1 MLSLVLTTSSSGAKW
16 LTSKVTFQLSAVW
29 RISEVAMPRRRAVAV
44 LRRDSMAGTAGTSGG
59 CGGTGDSNDLHGL
72 QGACAA
78 PPSTLARLP
87 PAAERERGGKS
98 REIPPEVTVETGG
111 RRCLRPGGKG
121 GAGCR
126 DSRRQPSGWGMAGV
140 MVCEPRH
147 LYNIIN
153 QYRWRS
159 RLTEPNYLC
168 LLDAR
173 SQREFDA
180 SHIITAQRIERNPA
194 GEYLIPN
201 PEELDYVRY
210 CVVYD
215 HDTGFL
221 GCSDNQE
228 EKKETGSSAAS
239 EPETIGSGSMCS
251 QNTGE
256 GDALHHAR
264 NLQHFTRHPVLLLKG
279 GYKHFSACYHFL
291 KSQKTLWMPQELDT
305 FQPYPVEILPEKLYM
320 GNFKQASDKQ
330 IQRDLKI
337 KALVNVCEQPVTL
350 FAEEGESLHVS
361 VPDSLEADLF
371 SSFPT
376 ISHFIDAQLDVGAV
390 LVFSSLGI
398 SRCSTVTMAYLM
410 HSCRFSL
417 QRAWKYLLKCQMN
430 IRPHPGFVEQL
441 SAWETQIYGAP
452 ATDISGPNY

>member
-1 MLSLVLTTSSSGAKW
+1 
-16 LTSKVTFQLSAVW
+16 
-29 RISEVAMPRRRAVAV
+29 
-44 LRRDSMAGTAGTSGG
+44 MA
-59 CGGTGDSNDLHGL
+59 
-72 QGACAA
+72 
-78 PPSTLARLP
+78 R
-87 PAAERERGGKS
+87 
-98 REIPPEVTVETGG
+98 
-111 RRCLRPGGKG
+111 
-121 GAGCR
+121 
-126 DSRRQPSGWGMAGV
+126 V

-153 QYRWRS
+153 QYRRRS
-159 RLTEPNYLC
+159 RLAEPNYLC

-173 SQREFDA
+173 SRREFDA
-180 SHIITAQRIERNPA
+180 SHIITAQRIELSPA

-201 PEELDYVRY
+201 PEELNYVRY

-215 HDTGFL
+215 HDTG
-221 GCSDNQE
+221 CSDNQE
-228 EKKETGSSAAS
+228 EKKETDGDTEPPLANSSLVS
-239 EPETIGSGSMCS
+239 SD
-251 QNTGE
+251 TGE
-256 GDALHHAR
+256 GDALQHAR

-279 GYKHFSACYHFL
+279 GYKRFSARYHFL
-291 KSQKTLWMPQELDT
+291 KSQRTLWMPQELNT

-337 KALVNVCEQPVTL
+337 KVLVNVCEHPVTL
-350 FAEEGESLHVS
+350 FAEGGKSLHVS
-361 VPDSLEADLF
+361 VPDSHEADLF

-390 LVFSSLGI
+390 LVFSSLGM

-417 QRAWKYLLKCQMN
+417 QGAWKYLLKCQMN
-430 IRPHPGFVEQL
+430 IRPNSGFVEQL
-441 SAWETQIYGAP
+441 SAWEAQIYGAP

>member
-1 MLSLVLTTSSSGAKW
+1 
-16 LTSKVTFQLSAVW
+16 
-29 RISEVAMPRRRAVAV
+29 
-44 LRRDSMAGTAGTSGG
+44 
-59 CGGTGDSNDLHGL
+59 
-72 QGACAA
+72 
-78 PPSTLARLP
+78 
-87 PAAERERGGKS
+87 
-98 REIPPEVTVETGG
+98 
-111 RRCLRPGGKG
+111 
-121 GAGCR
+121 
-126 DSRRQPSGWGMAGV
+126 MAGV

-153 QYRWRS
+153 QYRRRS

-173 SQREFDA
+173 SRREFDA
-180 SHIITAQRIERNPA
+180 SHIITAQRIELSPA

-201 PEELDYVRY
+201 PEELVYVRY

-215 HDTGFL
+215 HDTG
-221 GCSDNQE
+221 CSDNQE
-228 EKKETGSSAAS
+228 EKKKETDNEPPLANSSLVS
-239 EPETIGSGSMCS
+239 LDTE
-251 QNTGE
+251 E

-264 NLQHFTRHPVLLLKG
+264 NLQHFTRRPVLLLKG
-279 GYKHFSACYHFL
+279 GYRRFSACYHFL
-291 KSQKTLWMPQELDT
+291 KSQRTLWMPQELDT

-337 KALVNVCEQPVTL
+337 EALVNVCEQPVTL
-350 FAEEGESLHVS
+350 FAEGGKSLHVS
-361 VPDSLEADLF
+361 VPDSHEADLF

-417 QRAWKYLLKCQMN
+417 QGAWKYLLKCQMN
-430 IRPHPGFVEQL
+430 IRPNSGFVEQL

>member
-1 MLSLVLTTSSSGAKW
+1 
-16 LTSKVTFQLSAVW
+16 
-29 RISEVAMPRRRAVAV
+29 
-44 LRRDSMAGTAGTSGG
+44 
-59 CGGTGDSNDLHGL
+59 
-72 QGACAA
+72 
-78 PPSTLARLP
+78 
-87 PAAERERGGKS
+87 
-98 REIPPEVTVETGG
+98 
-111 RRCLRPGGKG
+111 
-121 GAGCR
+121 
-126 DSRRQPSGWGMAGV
+126 
-140 MVCEPRH
+140 
-147 LYNIIN
+147 
-153 QYRWRS
+153 
-159 RLTEPNYLC
+159 
-168 LLDAR
+168 DAR
-173 SQREFDA
+173 SRREFDA
-180 SHIITAQRIERNPA
+180 SHIITAQMIEQSPA

-215 HDTGFL
+215 HDTSFL

-228 EKKETGSSAAS
+228 EKKETDTEPALANSSLVS
-239 EPETIGSGSMCS
+239 LD
-251 QNTGE
+251 TGE

-264 NLQHFTRHPVLLLKG
+264 NLQHFTRYPVLLLKG
-279 GYKHFSACYHFL
+279 GYKRFSACYHFL
-291 KSQKTLWMPQELDT
+291 KSQKTLWMPQELNT

-337 KALVNVCEQPVTL
+337 KALVNVCEEPVTL
-350 FAEEGESLHVS
+350 FAEGGKSLHVS

-376 ISHFIDAQLDVGAV
+376 ICHFIDAQLDVGAV
-390 LVFSSLGI
+390 LVFSSLGT

-430 IRPHPGFVEQL
+430 IRPNPGFVEQL